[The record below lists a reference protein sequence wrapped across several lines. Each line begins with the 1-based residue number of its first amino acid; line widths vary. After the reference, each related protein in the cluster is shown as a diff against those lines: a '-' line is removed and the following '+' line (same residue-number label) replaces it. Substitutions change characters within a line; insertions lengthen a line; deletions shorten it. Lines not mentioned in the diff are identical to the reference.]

1 MRRFAIAF
9 LCCLFLVTAVSAAG
23 SVTDLQSGTTVASD
37 GTCQVVL
44 TVQLRLEEAPG
55 TVSFPLP
62 ADARHVSVDGSSVR
76 TQLEGGKRTVD
87 LSGRFAAAGTYTFV
101 IRYDLPDAVTAES
114 SGKLHLKLE
123 ILSGFGY
130 PIEKMRFSVT
140 LPGTPE
146 GTPAFTSTYH
156 QEAVD
161 ALLSTQVE
169 GSTIQCEFL
178 QSLNDH
184 ETLSMDLPVTQAQ
197 FPQSI
202 AKRWSLSYDDILMY
216 ILLLLALLYWLAALR
231 FLPGR
236 SSRQASVPT
245 GIPAGELG
253 CRLTGVGVD
262 FAMTVVSWAQMGYL
276 LIQLEDSGRVLLH
289 KRMDMGNERSEFE
302 NRYFSALFGKRRTV
316 DGTGFHYA
324 RLCAKASRSVP
335 GRRGLLRR
343 SSGNVYIFRGLCA
356 GIGVLDGISLAKAFT
371 QELAWQIIL
380 GILLSAM
387 GGWFAWQIQS
397 GAYTVQL
404 RRKFPLYRA
413 LAFSLIWLL
422 LGVWSGE
429 VGVVLFALAVQWLGG
444 FAAAYGGKRTELGR
458 ETMGQIQGLR
468 HFLRTAPRTQ
478 LLQILRRN
486 PDYYY
491 RMAPYAMALGVDRT
505 FARHLGNHQLPECT
519 YLVSDMGGHMTASE
533 WNRLLRE
540 TVAALDEHQIRLPW
554 ERFMGK

>member
-1 MRRFAIAF
+1 MRRVAIAI
-9 LCCLFLVTAVSAAG
+9 LCCVLLVTAVSAAS

-55 TVSFPLP
+55 TVHFPLP
-62 ADARHVSVDGSSVR
+62 ANARHVSLDGGSVR
-76 TQLEGGKRTVD
+76 TRLEGGKRMVD
-87 LSGRFAAAGTYTFV
+87 LSGKFAAAGNYTFV
-101 IRYDLPDAVTAES
+101 IRYDLPDAVTADR

-123 ILSGFGY
+123 ILSGFAY
-130 PIEKMRFSVT
+130 PIEKMDFSVT
-140 LPGTPE
+140 LPGAPE
-146 GTPAFTSTYH
+146 GTPTFTSTYH

-161 ALLSTQVE
+161 ALLSVQTE
-169 GSTIQCEFL
+169 GSTIQCKFL

-216 ILLLLALLYWLAALR
+216 VLLLLALLYWLVALR
-231 FLPGR
+231 SLPGR
-236 SSRQASVPT
+236 THRQATAPA
-245 GIPAGELG
+245 GISAGELG
-253 CRLTGVGVD
+253 CRLTGVGTD
-262 FAMTVVSWAQMGYL
+262 FTMTVVSWAQMGYL
-276 LIQLEDSGRVLLH
+276 LIQMEDSGRVLLH

-316 DGTGFHYA
+316 DGSGFHYA
-324 RLCAKASRSVP
+324 RLCAKAARSVP
-335 GRRGLLRR
+335 GRRALLRK

-356 GIGVLDGISLAKAFT
+356 GIGILDGISLAKAFT

-380 GILLSAM
+380 GIVLSVM
-387 GGWFAWQIQS
+387 GGWFAWQIQG

-429 VGVVLFALAVQWLGG
+429 AVVVVFVLAVQWLAGL
-444 FAAAYGGKRTELGR
+444 AAAYGGKRNDLGR
-458 ETMGQIQGLR
+458 ETMGQIRGLR
-468 HFLRTAPRTQ
+468 RFLRTAPQTQ

-491 RMAPYAMALGVDRT
+491 RMAPYAMALGVDRA
-505 FARHLGNHQLPECT
+505 FARHFGKYQLPECT

-533 WNRLLRE
+533 WNRLLRDA
-540 TVAALDEHQIRLPW
+540 VAALEEHQVRLPW
-554 ERFMGK
+554 ERFLGK

>member
-1 MRRFAIAF
+1 MRRVAIAI
-9 LCCLFLVTAVSAAG
+9 LCCVLLVTAVSAAG

-55 TVSFPLP
+55 TVHFPLP
-62 ADARHVSVDGSSVR
+62 ANARHVSLDGSSVR
-76 TQLEGGKRTVD
+76 TRLEGGKRTVD
-87 LSGRFAAAGTYTFV
+87 LSGKFAAAGSYTFV
-101 IRYDLPDAVTAES
+101 IRYDLPDSVTADR

-123 ILSGFGY
+123 ILSGFAY
-130 PIEKMRFSVT
+130 PIEKMGFSVT
-140 LPGTPE
+140 LPGAPE
-146 GTPAFTSTYH
+146 GTPTFTSTYH

-161 ALLSTQVE
+161 ALLSVKTE
-169 GSTIQCEFL
+169 GSTINCEFTR
-178 QSLNDH
+178 SLNDH
-184 ETLSMDLPVTQAQ
+184 ETLSMDLPVTEAQ

-202 AKRWSLSYDDILMY
+202 AKRWSLSYDDIFMY
-216 ILLLLALLYWLAALR
+216 VLLLLALLYWLAALR
-231 FLPGR
+231 SLPGR
-236 SSRQASVPT
+236 THRQATAPT
-245 GIPAGELG
+245 GISAGELG
-253 CRLTGVGVD
+253 CRLTGVGTD
-262 FAMTVVSWAQMGYL
+262 FTMTVLSWAQMGYL
-276 LIQLEDSGRVLLH
+276 LIQMEDSGRVLLH

-302 NRYFSALFGKRRTV
+302 NRYFSVLFGKRRTV

-335 GRRGLLRR
+335 GRRALLRR

-380 GILLSAM
+380 GIVLSVL

-413 LAFSLIWLL
+413 LALSVIWLL
-422 LGVWSGE
+422 LGVLSGE
-429 VGVVLFALAVQWLGG
+429 AVVVVFVLAVQWLAGLG
-444 FAAAYGGKRTELGR
+444 AAYGGKRSDLGK
-458 ETMGQIQGLR
+458 ESMAQIRGLR
-468 HFLRTAPRTQ
+468 HFLRTAPQTQ

-491 RMAPYAMALGVDRT
+491 RMAPYAMALGVDRA
-505 FARHLGNHQLPECT
+505 FARHFGNQRLPECT
-519 YLVSDMGGHMTASE
+519 YLVSDMDGHMTASE
-533 WNRLLRE
+533 WNRLLRDA
-540 TVAALDEHQIRLPW
+540 VAALEEHQVRLPW
-554 ERFMGK
+554 ERFFGK